1 MKQPENRHHRWMRR
15 ALISTVAC
23 LVAVSLTGVLYLRLI
38 EIRTETVTF
47 RNGNVTL
54 AGTLAL
60 PRWRSGPFP
69 AVVVVQGSGL
79 LPRWVYWS
87 YARHLVPAGMAVLIY
102 DKRGI
107 GESSGTTPTG
117 AVWTIEGVANCGKS
131 FSTLADDTLAAVAL
145 LKGRGDIDKARIGLA
160 GISQAGW
167 VMPLAATRGS
177 DVAFIISV
185 SGPAVSC
192 GIEDRYSQLSGEYR
206 AYPEFSAPAPYA
218 EGELTD
224 AEIGQRLDEYAGP
237 AGYDPLPVLESLR
250 IPSLWLLGGRD
261 CSVPTARSVENLKR
275 LIAAGVPVEFRIYP
289 DADHLLTRGGGC
301 KPGIGRLW
309 RRVDYWS
316 DAKDWLGRKG
326 FLRTT

>member
-1 MKQPENRHHRWMRR
+1 MRQPGNRYRRWMRKSLFGI
-15 ALISTVAC
+15 AAG
-23 LVAVSLTGVLYLRLI
+23 LVAVVTAGVLYLRFL
-38 EIRTETVTF
+38 EIRTENITF

-54 AGTLAL
+54 AATLAL

-69 AVVVVQGSGL
+69 AVVVVQGSGS

-87 YARHLVPAGMAVLIY
+87 YVRHLVPAGMAVLIY
-102 DKRGI
+102 DKRGV
-107 GESSGTTPTG
+107 GESSGTTPTS
-117 AVWTIEGVANCGKS
+117 AVWTIEGIANCGTS
-131 FSTLADDTLAAVAL
+131 FTTLADDALAAVAV
-145 LKGRGDIDKARIGLA
+145 LKQRGDIDEGKIGLA

-167 VMPLAATRGS
+167 VMPLAASRSS

-206 AYPEFSAPAPYA
+206 AYPEFRAPAPYA

-224 AEIGQRLDEYAGP
+224 TEIGQALAEYKGP
-237 AGYDPLPVLESLR
+237 DGYDPLPVLESLQT
-250 IPSLWLLGGRD
+250 PSLWLLGGRD
-261 CSVPTARSVENLKR
+261 CSVPTGRSVENLKR
-275 LIAAGVPVEFRIYP
+275 LSAAGVAVEFRIYP

-301 KPGIGRLW
+301 TPGIGRLW

-326 FLRTT
+326 FLRTP